1 MGTSV
6 PSAFSLE
13 DYIERLYDP
22 LGWLCGSHTVG
33 HCQGLLNS
41 MGLTWNNTEESLT
54 PCFLEYIA
62 MGIRLQYEEVGIG
75 LQCEM
80 CKELMCTCEVA
91 SIKDKKGNKQ
101 NKLLL
106 FDILIRI
113 LW

>member
-1 MGTSV
+1 
-6 PSAFSLE
+6 
-13 DYIERLYDP
+13 
-22 LGWLCGSHTVG
+22 
-33 HCQGLLNS
+33 
-41 MGLTWNNTEESLT
+41 
-54 PCFLEYIA
+54 